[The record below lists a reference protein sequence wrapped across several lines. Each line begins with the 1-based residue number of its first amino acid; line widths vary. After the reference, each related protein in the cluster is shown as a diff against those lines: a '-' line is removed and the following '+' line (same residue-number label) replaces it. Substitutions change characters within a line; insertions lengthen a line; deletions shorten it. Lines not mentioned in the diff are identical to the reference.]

1 MKIGL
6 LQVFKDEEQSYIAS
20 YPQLQI
26 YSYGK
31 TIQEA
36 MLRLKEI
43 IKFYIESAK
52 EFGMSME
59 EICGVP
65 SEQIQLDRY
74 QASMYPSHR
83 ETWIELDVQPNFN

>member
-6 LQVFKDEEQSYIAS
+6 LQVFKDKEQSYIAS
-20 YPQLQI
+20 YPELQI

-43 IKFYIESAK
+43 IKFYVQSAK
-52 EFGMSME
+52 EFDMSIE
-59 EICGVP
+59 EICGISCEKTFLP
-65 SEQIQLDRY
+65 SDRRLEY
-74 QASMYPSHR
+74 R
-83 ETWIELDVQPNFN
+83 ENWIELEVTSNFN